1 MTLSCSLWETF
12 PTDVMFKV
20 PPTVQFATWI
30 ILKKTHFLTV
40 PLQVIHNNGLDL
52 YNKVLIVQH
61 VRYSK
66 GYIVYQYGLLLKV

>member
-1 MTLSCSLWETF
+1 MFVGVPSLWETF

-40 PLQVIHNNGLDL
+40 PLQVIHN
-52 YNKVLIVQH
+52 KVLIVQH